1 MIGTGAG
8 QRFAA
13 GTPSLLRAMNERT
26 VLEFIRE
33 RGPVSRAQLARDSGL
48 SKPTVS
54 QALAALA
61 TGALVRE
68 AGRTSGGKGPT
79 AILYELN
86 PGAGWVLGLDVGA
99 TRVRGAIA
107 NLTGEIVARGDVRAK
122 ARSANTLI
130 QQVAEVAHA
139 LAAEAGVPH
148 KRLTFAVVGSPGVF
162 EPSTGHVAMA
172 HNLPG
177 WGRQGVFDELRKML
191 GVPMR
196 FENDVNLATL
206 GERWRG
212 LGKDVDN
219 FVYLH
224 VGTGVGLGL
233 VLRGELYR
241 GSHGAAGEVAYLP
254 LATTDPHDRAVR
266 KSGALEAALGADGV
280 VGVARAAGMRGTLT
294 SRGIFDAA
302 RDGNVRALTVVD
314 TVARRIALAIA
325 AISPILDPELVIVG
339 GGIGR
344 NGDLLLE
351 PVERE
356 LKEISPFHPRIES
369 SGLGVDA
376 ELHGAVSM
384 ALEAAQ
390 DRLFARSSARGGGH
404 DGVRR

>member
-1 MIGTGAG
+1 
-8 QRFAA
+8 
-13 GTPSLLRAMNERT
+13 MNERT

-54 QALAALA
+54 QALMALTSA
-61 TGALVRE
+61 DLVRE

-79 AILYELN
+79 AVLYELN
-86 PGAGWVLGLDVGA
+86 PDAGWVLGLDVGA
-99 TRVRGAIA
+99 ARVRGAIA
-107 NLTGEIVARGDVRAK
+107 NLTGEIVARADVRAK
-122 ARSANTLI
+122 ASSARTLI
-130 QQVAEVAHA
+130 QQVAQTAHG
-139 LAAEAGVPH
+139 LAAEAGVPRR
-148 KRLTFAVVGSPGVF
+148 RLSFAVVGSPGVF

-206 GERWRG
+206 GERWHG

-219 FVYLH
+219 FAYLH

-241 GSHGAAGEVAYLP
+241 GSHGSAGEVAYLP

-266 KSGALEAALGADGV
+266 RSGALEAALGAEGV
-280 VGVARAAGMRGTLT
+280 IGVAKAAGIREPGTPKE
-294 SRGIFDAA
+294 IFDAA
-302 RDGNVRALTVVD
+302 REGNTRAMKVVD

-325 AISPILDPELVIVG
+325 AISPIIDPELVIVG

-356 LKEISPFHPRIES
+356 LKAISPFHPRIES
-369 SGLGVDA
+369 SGLGADA
-376 ELHGAVSM
+376 ELQGAVSL

-390 DRLFARSSARGGGH
+390 DRLFTRSSARGGGP
-404 DGVRR
+404 

>member
-1 MIGTGAG
+1 
-8 QRFAA
+8 
-13 GTPSLLRAMNERT
+13 
-26 VLEFIRE
+26 
-33 RGPVSRAQLARDSGL
+33 L

-61 TGALVRE
+61 TADLVRE

-86 PGAGWVLGLDVGA
+86 PGAGWVVGLDVGA
-99 TRVRGAIA
+99 AQVRGAIA
-107 NLTGEIVARGDVRAK
+107 NLTGEIVARAEARAK
-122 ARSANTLI
+122 ASRARTLI
-130 QQVAEVAHA
+130 QQVAEMAHA
-139 LAAEAGVPH
+139 LAAEAGVPRR
-148 KRLTFAVVGSPGVF
+148 RLTFAVVGSPGVF

-196 FENDVNLATL
+196 FENDVNLAAL
-206 GERWRG
+206 GERWHG

-241 GSHGAAGEVAYLP
+241 GSHGSAGEVAYLP
-254 LATTDPHDRAVR
+254 LSTTDPHDQAVR
-266 KSGALEAALGADGV
+266 RSGALEAALGADGV
-280 VGVARAAGMRGTLT
+280 VGMAKAVGMRGTLT
-294 SRGIFDAA
+294 PRQIFDSA
-302 RDGNVRALTVVD
+302 REGNTRALKVVD
-314 TVARRIALAIA
+314 AVARRVALAIA
-325 AISPILDPELVIVG
+325 AISPIVDPELVIVG

-356 LKEISPFHPRIES
+356 LRVISPFRPRIEA

-390 DRLFARSSARGGGH
+390 DRLFSRTSVRGGGL
-404 DGVRR
+404 

>member
-1 MIGTGAG
+1 VIGTSVGR
-8 QRFAA
+8 RFAA

-54 QALAALA
+54 QALTTLA
-61 TGALVRE
+61 SADLVRE

-99 TRVRGAIA
+99 ARVRGAIA
-107 NLTGEIVARGDVRAK
+107 NLTGEIVARADVRAK
-122 ARSANTLI
+122 ASRAKTLI
-130 QQVAEVAHA
+130 QQVAETAHA
-139 LAAEAGVPH
+139 LAAEAGVPRR
-148 KRLTFAVVGSPGVF
+148 RLTFAVVGSPGVF

-206 GERWRG
+206 GERWHG

-241 GSHGAAGEVAYLP
+241 GSHGSAGEVAYLP

-280 VGVARAAGMRGTLT
+280 VGVAKAAGMRGTFT
-294 SRGIFDAA
+294 SREIFDAA
-302 RDGNVRALTVVD
+302 REGNVRALTVVD

-325 AISPILDPELVIVG
+325 AISPIIDPELVIVG

-356 LKEISPFHPRIES
+356 LKAISPFHPRIES

-376 ELHGAVSM
+376 ELHGAVSL

-390 DRLFARSSARGGGH
+390 DRLFTRSSGRGGGP
-404 DGVRR
+404 

>member
-1 MIGTGAG
+1 
-8 QRFAA
+8 
-13 GTPSLLRAMNERT
+13 MNERT

-54 QALAALA
+54 QALTALTDA
-61 TGALVRE
+61 DLVRE
-68 AGRTSGGKGPT
+68 AGRSSGGKGPA

-86 PGAGWVLGLDVGA
+86 PGAGWVIGLDVGA
-99 TRVRGAIA
+99 ARVRGAIA
-107 NLTGEIVARGDVRAK
+107 NLTGEIVARTDEGARSSRAK
-122 ARSANTLI
+122 TLI
-130 QQVAEVAHA
+130 QQVAETARA
-139 LAAEAGVPH
+139 LAAEARVPRR
-148 KRLTFAVVGSPGVF
+148 RLSYVVVGSPGVF

-177 WGRQGVFDELRKML
+177 WGRQGLFDELRKML

-196 FENDVNLATL
+196 FENDVNLATI
-206 GERWRG
+206 GERWHG
-212 LGKDVDN
+212 LGKGVGN
-219 FVYLH
+219 FAYLH

-233 VLRGELYR
+233 VLHGELYR

-254 LATTDPHDRAVR
+254 LSTTDPHDRAVR

-280 VGVARAAGMRGTLT
+280 VDAARAAGMRGELT
-294 SRGIFDAA
+294 PRSIFDTA
-302 RDGNVRALTVVD
+302 RKGDARAVDVVG
-314 TVARRIALAIA
+314 TVARRVALAIA
-325 AISPILDPELVIVG
+325 AIAPIIDPELVIVG

-351 PVERE
+351 AVERE
-356 LKEISPFHPRIES
+356 LHAISPFHPRIES
-369 SGLGVDA
+369 SVLGADA

-390 DRLFARSSARGGGH
+390 DRLFARSSPRGGGP
-404 DGVRR
+404 